1 MLGELE
7 SAQAFGA
14 CARPSSQDLASV
26 GHQLAKQEAVPG
38 RVVLS
43 SGCWAVYF
51 SLLCYMSCI
60 VTHTLWV
67 GLMDAARLFPLPP
80 PYSSPWWLLPR

>member
-1 MLGELE
+1 MLGELK
-7 SAQAFGA
+7 SAQALGA
-14 CARPSSQDLASV
+14 CACPSSQDLASV
-26 GHQLAKQEAVPG
+26 GHQLAKQEAALG

-60 VTHTLWV
+60 VTHTSWE
-67 GLMDAARLFPLPP
+67 GLMDATRLFPLPP
-80 PYSSPWWLLPR
+80 PYSGP